1 MLSHPTEMACY
12 VTAKNPDGTTS
23 GAVQWRPLSE
33 LPPGDI
39 LIRVRYSSLNYKDA
53 LSATGHPGITRHY
66 PHVPGIDAAG
76 LVLASNSP
84 RFRVGDEV
92 VVTGYELGATRWG
105 GYSQFIR
112 VPADWPLP
120 LPVGLSLR
128 ESMIFGTA
136 GFTAAQSVAALLAH
150 GVLPAKGDV
159 VVTGASGGV
168 GSVAVAILARL
179 GYRACAVSGKP
190 AAADLLARLGAHE
203 ILPRDAVLD
212 SSTRPLLSGRWA
224 GAVDTVGG
232 QTLATIL
239 RSLQLNGCATACG
252 MVGGAELPLTVFP
265 FILRAASLIGID
277 SAWRSA
283 EERQSIWNHLAGD
296 WKPDGLEL
304 LAREIELADLNHW
317 IAEILAGRVVG
328 RIVIRLPD

>member
-1 MLSHPTEMACY
+1 MLTSPTEMACY
-12 VTAKNPDGTTS
+12 VATKNPDGTTS
-23 GAVQWRPLSE
+23 GQVQWRPLSD
-33 LPPGDI
+33 LPPGDV

-53 LSATGHPGITRHY
+53 LSATGHPGITKHY

-76 LVLASNSP
+76 HVLASNSP
-84 RFRVGDEV
+84 RYRIGDQV
-92 VVTGYELGATRWG
+92 IVTGYELGAGRWG

-112 VPADWPLP
+112 VPAEWPTP
-120 LPVGLSLR
+120 LPVGLLLR

-136 GFTAAQSVAALLAH
+136 GFTAAQCVAALVAH
-150 GVLPAKGDV
+150 GVLPAKGEV

-179 GYRACAVSGKP
+179 GYRVAAVSGKP
-190 AAADLLARLGAHE
+190 AAADLLRQLGAQE
-203 ILPRDAVLD
+203 ILPRDALLD
-212 SSTRPLLSGRWA
+212 TSTKPLLSGRWA

-252 MVGGAELPLTVFP
+252 MVGGTELPMTVFP

-277 SAWRSA
+277 SAWRTA
-283 EERQSIWNHLAGD
+283 EER
-296 WKPDGLEL
+296 
-304 LAREIELADLNHW
+304 
-317 IAEILAGRVVG
+317 
-328 RIVIRLPD
+328 